1 MLLLL
6 YGGTKMS
13 IGKQIKRRRIEL
25 GYSQDDL
32 AKKLGYSSRSSINKI
47 ELGKTDIPQS
57 RVLEF
62 ANALQTTPGYLLDWE
77 DHIDPTITVEQAK
90 EWNTDIAVPLYGKI
104 STIYPY
110 LYDNNIK
117 EYIPLSGYLLPT
129 DKEYF
134 AIHTDEEKL
143 IGRRLRYGDLVI
155 LEQDGKPENGDYGL
169 FCVSGIGLIFCKYK
183 ERDKLTLLQPINPKY
198 DAMVFTE
205 NEKGDY
211 AILGKY
217 VLSIIYPE

>member
-1 MLLLL
+1 MH
-6 YGGTKMS
+6 
-13 IGKQIKRRRIEL
+13 IGKQIKRRRLEL
-25 GYSQDDL
+25 GYTQEQL
-32 AKKLGYSSRSSINKI
+32 AKMVGYTSRATINKI
-47 ELGKTDIPQS
+47 EAGKSDITQS
-57 RVLEF
+57 KVVEF

-77 DHIDPTITVEQAK
+77 DHIDPTVTVEQAK

-104 STIYPY
+104 STIHPY

-129 DKEYF
+129 NKEYF

-143 IGRRLRYGDLVI
+143 IGRRLRNGDLVI
-155 LEQDGKPENGDYGL
+155 LEQDGKPENGDFGL
-169 FCVSGIGLIFCKYK
+169 FCVSGVGLIFCKYK
-183 ERDKLTLLQPINPKY
+183 EHDNMTVLQPINPEY
-198 DAMVFTE
+198 DVMVFND